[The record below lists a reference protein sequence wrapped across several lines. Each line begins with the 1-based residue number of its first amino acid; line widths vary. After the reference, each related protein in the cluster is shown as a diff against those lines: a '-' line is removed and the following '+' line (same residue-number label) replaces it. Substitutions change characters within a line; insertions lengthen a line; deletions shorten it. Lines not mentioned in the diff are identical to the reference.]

1 MLKSGKAPLLYPK
14 KEIATVFYGQDDQP
28 FIAATIGVTYPFK
41 QYAIYNPKSE
51 VTDIEYILEG
61 EGEIF
66 IRGKWRK
73 AVAGDTFIL
82 VEGEVF
88 RYRANPRKP
97 WKKIWINYRSSY
109 LASFISA
116 YKVRSCIRKIDSKSY
131 FENIKK
137 WADGYNTDASI
148 GLLIANYVHKLIEL
162 FSNASTDK
170 DAASKI
176 KEKLDLAIY
185 QKINL
190 DNIAKELT
198 ISKSGLIQTFKNKY
212 GMPPYE
218 YILSA
223 KIETAKHLL
232 ANTLMRINE
241 ISEKL
246 CIGDEHYFSLFFKKR
261 VGVTPTDYRK
271 ENAPIPID
279 LS

>member
-1 MLKSGKAPLLYPK
+1 MLKLGKAPLLYPK

-28 FIAATIGVTYPFK
+28 FITATIGVTYPFK
-41 QYAIYNPKSE
+41 QYTIYNPKSE

-88 RYRANPRKP
+88 RYRTNPHKP

-116 YKVRSCIRKIDSKSY
+116 YKVRSCIRKINSKSY

-137 WADGYNTDASI
+137 WADDYNTDASI

-162 FSNASTDK
+162 FSQVSTDK
-170 DAASKI
+170 DVASKI
-176 KEKLDLAIY
+176 KDKLDLAIY

-190 DNIAKELT
+190 DNIAKELA

-212 GMPPYE
+212 GIPPYE

-271 ENAPIPID
+271 ANTPIPID
-279 LS
+279 LP

>member
-1 MLKSGKAPLLYPK
+1 MLKSSKAPLLYPK

-28 FIAATIGVTYPFK
+28 FMAATIGVTYPFK

-66 IRGKWRK
+66 IRGRWRK

-82 VEGEVF
+82 VEGEEF

-97 WKKIWINYRSSY
+97 WKKIWINYRSNY

-116 YKVRSCIRKIDSKSY
+116 YKVKSCIKKIGSKTY

-137 WADGYNTDASI
+137 WANSCVTDSQT
-148 GLLIANYVHKLIEL
+148 GLMIANYVHKLIEL
-162 FSNASTDK
+162 FSQASTDK
-170 DAASKI
+170 DTASEI

-190 DNIAKELT
+190 DNIAKELA

-212 GMPPYE
+212 GIPPYE

-232 ANTLMRINE
+232 ENSLMRINE

-261 VGVTPTDYRK
+261 VGVSPTEYRKANTPT
-271 ENAPIPID
+271 PID
-279 LS
+279 LT